1 MQAFA
6 LDATDRQLIAE
17 LIVDGRAS
25 YAALAPKVGLSQ
37 AAVRARVKRLLD
49 EKIVTV
55 TARVDPRSLGLG
67 VFAFV
72 FLTIDKPARVV
83 GAELAEIPEA
93 VFVVCLSGRQ
103 GLLAEVRCHDNTHL
117 VEVFDQ
123 IRGLD
128 GVVEVDSLTAME
140 YRKSGTSGIAEEIL
154 GTPVA
159 MRVAK
164 PVPIERKLDEVDL
177 ALIGELV
184 HDGRATF
191 VDLAPKSGLSQAG
204 VRARVQRLLEEQV
217 IVIQAFPSA
226 EALGLASFATVQVS
240 VRGPVEPVAQRL
252 CAMPEFTV
260 VALSGGAYDL
270 VCEVWCRNY
279 PHLLEILDSVRAID
293 NVGVVQSNTYLEIL
307 KEDYRLG

>member
-1 MQAFA
+1 MQTNG
-6 LDATDRQLIAE
+6 LDAIDRQLIGE

-37 AAVRARVKRLLD
+37 AAVRARVKKLLD
-49 EKIVTV
+49 DKVVTV

-72 FLTIDKPARVV
+72 FITIDQPARVV
-83 GAELAEIPEA
+83 GNELAKIPEA

-103 GLLAEVRCHDNTHL
+103 GLLVEIRCRDNTHL
-117 VEVFDQ
+117 LDVFDQ
-123 IRGLD
+123 VRGIA

-164 PVPIERKLDEVDL
+164 PVPIDRKLDDVDL

-204 VRARVQRLLEEQV
+204 VRSRVQRLIEEQV
-217 IVIQAFPSA
+217 VVIQAFPSA
-226 EALGLASFATVQVS
+226 EALGLASFAAVQVA
-240 VRGPVEPVAQRL
+240 VRGPVEPVAQAL
-252 CAMPEFTV
+252 CARPEFTV
-260 VALSGGAYDL
+260 VALSGGTYDL

-279 PHLLEILDSVRAID
+279 PHLLEILDTVRAID